1 MKLIDYQKE
10 VVQVIDN
17 SFKSNKISHAY
28 IYEGEQGSG
37 LLEAAMYFAKKL
49 LCLSENK
56 PCDACG
62 NCKKINNSTHTNLII
77 IKPIQN
83 VIRKDQINSLIHEIQ
98 MTSLTDKSRIYVIS
112 EAEKMNR
119 SAANTILKFLEEP
132 HPDNYV
138 LLLTENSNML
148 LDTIVSRSQLIR
160 FKRINKNV
168 LVNNL
173 KADGI
178 EEDMAYILSEIFGS
192 YEFSKEALKTGDII
206 NSYEMFKR
214 LMSAK
219 AKKQDLYI
227 EYFLNKKLLQ
237 NVETTKWLLDI
248 LSLFKREEI
257 RYIENEQCNHF
268 KEIISSI
275 DYSES
280 EAMDFAQ
287 QIEAIN
293 IATERVN
300 LKVNPDLVFASLFQ
314 LF

>member
-10 VVQVIDN
+10 VIQIIDN

-49 LCLSENK
+49 LCLSEEK
-56 PCDACG
+56 PCETCG

-160 FKRINKNV
+160 FKRINKTV

-178 EEDMAYILSEIFGS
+178 DEDMAYILSEI
-192 YEFSKEALKTGDII
+192 
-206 NSYEMFKR
+206 
-214 LMSAK
+214 
-219 AKKQDLYI
+219 
-227 EYFLNKKLLQ
+227 
-237 NVETTKWLLDI
+237 
-248 LSLFKREEI
+248 LS
-257 RYIENEQCNHF
+257 
-268 KEIISSI
+268 
-275 DYSES
+275 
-280 EAMDFAQ
+280 
-287 QIEAIN
+287 
-293 IATERVN
+293 
-300 LKVNPDLVFASLFQ
+300 
-314 LF
+314 

>member
-1 MKLIDYQKE
+1 MKLVDYQKE
-10 VVQVIDN
+10 VVQIIDN

-37 LLEAAMYFAKKL
+37 LFEAAMYFAKKL
-49 LCLSENK
+49 LCLSDNK
-56 PCDACG
+56 PCETCG
-62 NCKKINNSTHTNLII
+62 NCKKINNANHTNLII

-83 VIRKDQINSLIHEIQ
+83 VIRKDQINGLIHEIQ

-119 SAANTILKFLEEP
+119 SAANTLLKFLEEP

-148 LDTIVSRSQLIR
+148 LDTIVSRTQLIR
-160 FKRINKNV
+160 FKRINKS
-168 LVNNL
+168 LLINNF

-178 EEDMAYILSEIFGS
+178 DEDMAYILSEIFGS
-192 YEFSKEALKTGDII
+192 YELSKEALKVGDII
-206 NSYEMFKR
+206 NSFEMFKK
-214 LMSAK
+214 LVFAK
-219 AKKQDLYI
+219 VKKQDLYI
-227 EYFLNKKLLQ
+227 EYFLNKKLL
-237 NVETTKWLLDI
+237 NNIETTKWLLDI

-257 RYIENEQCNHF
+257 KYLETEQCNHF
-268 KEIISSI
+268 RDFISNI

-280 EAMDFAQ
+280 EPIEFAH

-293 IATERVN
+293 VAEERIS